1 MLFLC
6 VKILESHQY
15 VNRHFPFQKFLK
27 FGSTH
32 FVLGIVSRAYVFIY
46 LLIYSYFATKKV
58 VERVYYKV
66 PE

>member
-15 VNRHFPFQKFLK
+15 VNRHFPFHKCLQ

-32 FVLGIVSRAYVFIY
+32 FVLGIVPRANVFIY
-46 LLIYSYFATKKV
+46 LLIYSYIATKKV
-58 VERVYYKV
+58 VERVYFKI